1 MIFRKN
7 REFLT
12 HSQNRSTLSEEKFL
26 RFTKELKIYLT
37 KIPQIENEESGKTPL
52 KNLIFSTGYDN
63 HNIEPDRDIDLAIW
77 EDVEK
82 SSEKQIEVF
91 IETKIPNS
99 KEMVTDSD
107 FRKKAFSQIL
117 YYFSQFG
124 TSALKH
130 LIVTDYRTLYLFKA
144 KDIETVVKSKAFPK
158 FRKGKS
164 TKDIYSD
171 IEKTDLPSINYT
183 KFDFS
188 VLTVEKVE
196 EIEQNLY
203 SKEDTVFNLK
213 RELTALYKL
222 FSPENLLELNFG
234 KDMNRLDDGFYNE
247 LLHIFGVEERKDSD
261 GIVKILRKKEGER
274 DSGSILELTLS
285 KMKSRDFDE
294 AFKLNVIWL
303 NRILFIKLLEAR
315 LNFMHPNFKLFMNS
329 ETISE
334 FDELNELFFGVMA
347 EEFENRDSEL
357 REKFKEIPY
366 MNSSLFES
374 KEIEEQLFDISK
386 LSSSRHIELLEN
398 SVLDSESSKL
408 KTLDYLFQFLN
419 SYDFGSNKFDEVAKV
434 DRTLIKSSVLGL
446 IFEKV
451 NGYRDGS
458 HFTPSFIT
466 TKLAKDSLENYL
478 KNSHFES
485 VEKSLKN
492 IRVLDPSVGSG
503 HILVS
508 VMNELVVRQ
517 AVLEDDDGNSRKLSI
532 ENDEIFIADEV
543 QYIAN
548 GDGIFPSEAK
558 RIQRKMFH
566 LKKRII
572 ENNLFGVDINSSS
585 VEIARLRLWIEL
597 LKWSYYDG
605 DGKFTVLPNLD
616 INISVGNSLIS
627 RFRIKDSL
635 KESEKEKA
643 SELNSL
649 TTQYFKELDKGVKRG
664 LDTKIKKIRAELIT
678 QFLSENSRRTEL
690 ATKIRQY
697 QSIYGKIGLEELKEK
712 YKIGDEFVAEKPK
725 KTYKKELK
733 KLEELDTTIE
743 LFENLK
749 ESFEWRFQFPKV
761 LNENGDFIGFDLIVG
776 NPPYIRHENLKADD
790 KRYFKSRYLKTFNNS
805 ADIYTYFYELGL
817 ELLKTDGGILS
828 YITSNSWLTAK
839 YGQNLRKTILK
850 DTRLLQYI
858 DYKGIKNFTNAT
870 VDTSITSF
878 TNSLKGDKT
887 LQYCNATAKKVIEN
901 GEKKREFSY
910 SCYSYSMDEL
920 SENGFSFMKPKELAI
935 KKRIEDI
942 GTPLKE
948 WNLNINSGIKT
959 GFNEA
964 FIIDTEK
971 RNEILD
977 NCTSSEER
985 EKTEKIIRKVLRGR
999 DIAKYSYKWVDQWII
1014 YLHSEIEEFD
1024 YPAIREHLLQF
1035 KEKLESRTGG
1045 ANPKTKETPYDWWQ
1059 LQVDYFSSGTYLE
1072 FEKEKIAWIELSD
1085 ENKFILDTKGHFLL
1099 NTTYL
1104 LTSEIVNPRYILS
1117 LLNSK
1122 LIKYYFHLIADS
1134 SGAGTKRWI
1143 RQKFELIPIP
1153 KSYKQLYSE
1162 YLSNKRG
1169 ISSDS
1174 LVFTDNSFDRKTE
1187 LCKIIKQRRVEKEL
1201 IDLVNQ
1207 VLEKKAKHLDT
1218 TDLENQIDQIVY
1230 RLYGLTPDEVQ
1241 IIES

>member
-37 KIPQIENEESGKTPL
+37 KIPQIENEESGKSPL
-52 KNLIFSTGYDN
+52 KSLIFSTGFDN

-99 KEMVTDSD
+99 KEMVTDTD

-124 TSALKH
+124 TSVLKH
-130 LIVTDYRTLYLFKA
+130 LIITDYRTLYLFKA

-171 IEKTDLPSINYT
+171 IEKVDLPPIDYT

-188 VLTVEKVE
+188 ALTVEKVE
-196 EIEQNLY
+196 EVEQNLY

-222 FSPENLLELNFG
+222 LSPENLLELNFG

-285 KMKSRDFDE
+285 KMKNIDFDE

-386 LSSSRHIELLEN
+386 LSSSRHIELIEKSILG
-398 SVLDSESSKL
+398 SGKL

-458 HFTPSFIT
+458 HYTPSFIT
-466 TKLAKDSLENYL
+466 TKLAKDSLDNFKGDLED
-478 KNSHFES
+478 
-485 VEKSLKN
+485 

-508 VMNELVVRQ
+508 VMNELVVHQ
-517 AVLEDDDGNSRKLSI
+517 AVLEDDDGNSRKLSV

-548 GDGIFPSEAK
+548 SDGIFPSEAK

-572 ENNLFGVDINSSS
+572 KNNLFGVDINSSS

-605 DGKFTVLPNLD
+605 NGKFTVLPNLD

-649 TTQYFKELDKGVKRG
+649 TAQYFKELDKGVKRG

-690 ATKIRQY
+690 ANKIRQY
-697 QSIYGKIGLEELKEK
+697 QSIYGNIGLEELKEK

-948 WNLNINSGIKT
+948 WNLPIYRGILT

-971 RNEILD
+971 QNEILE

-985 EKTEKIIRKVLRGR
+985 ERTEKIIKKVLRGR
-999 DIAKYSYKWVDQWII
+999 DIAKYSYKWDNLWII
-1014 YLHSEIEEFD
+1014 NFHNNPPLRIES
-1024 YPAIREHLLQF
+1024 YPAIQTHLDSFYPQL
-1035 KEKLESRTGG
+1035 EKRYDKG
-1045 ANPKTKETPYDWWQ
+1045 ETPYN
-1059 LQVDYFSSGTYLE
+1059 LRNCAYLE
-1072 FEKEKIAWIELSD
+1072 EFKKERIAWIDLSD
-1085 ENKFILDTKGHFLL
+1085 RSKFSLVNDSMYLEATAFFFAGEKYKLR
-1099 NTTYL
+1099 YL
-1104 LTSEIVNPRYILS
+1104 LA

-1122 LIKYYFHLIADS
+1122 AIHFYFSKISPTSGVGTFRWKKYIV
-1134 SGAGTKRWI
+1134 
-1143 RQKFELIPIP
+1143 QELPIP

-1187 LCKIIKQRRVEKEL
+1187 LCKIIKQRKVEKEL
-1201 IDLVNQ
+1201 IDLVNK

-1230 RLYGLTPDEVQ
+1230 KLYDLTPDEVQ